1 MTATK
6 PTMSTM
12 TYDQTFETILGV
24 SASGIV
30 LCALWI
36 VAILVTIEANKAAFH
51 SVQVDHSLEMQ
62 EEGVEMEKPE
72 SPKASTAPQMKPKK
86 KGRRV
91 RMSFKLM
98 QVASVAVLILLTYLL
113 LVVSNAPMW
122 LSIVGSLCVF
132 WIFLRFQIG
141 DELRRQR
148 LDRVTLMMSLFLLIA
163 SLMSMSTYAMKS
175 LAKGEVYEGPA
186 RIVGYDAS
194 TYNNT
199 EHDPSTRT
207 DLMVQWGKNWGCPLS
222 GGKVCQAHVHGA
234 MCQVQTE
241 EDGNRK
247 RKRRRRRRKL
257 ADDGDNQDAG
267 DATEDEDEDTQDLE
281 QENADLET
289 QNEELQQEVEGT

>member
-1 MTATK
+1 MTATM

-122 LSIVGSLCVF
+122 LSVIGSLCVF

-148 LDRVTLMMSLFLLIA
+148 LDRLTLMMSLFLLIA

-175 LAKGEVYEGPA
+175 LAKGEIYEGPA
-186 RIVGYDAS
+186 RIVGYDES

-199 EHDPSTRT
+199 EQDPSMRT

-234 MCQVQTE
+234 MCQDQAK
-241 EDGNRK
+241 EDGN

-257 ADDGDNQDAG
+257 DEKDN
-267 DATEDEDEDTQDLE
+267 QDLE